1 MSTEQPTTPA
11 DQSSVPGERII
22 DKPEHPPQGYANTI
36 VTEMETIEGKGQLK
50 VGRSGAYEVFCDE
63 PPRLGGDGEYPQPLN
78 YFALGVGF

>member
-1 MSTEQPTTPA
+1 MPKPTTPA
-11 DQSSVPGERII
+11 DQSSTPGERII

-36 VTEMETIEGKGQLK
+36 VAEMETVEGKGQLK
-50 VGRSGAYEVFCDE
+50 VGKSGNFEIFCDE